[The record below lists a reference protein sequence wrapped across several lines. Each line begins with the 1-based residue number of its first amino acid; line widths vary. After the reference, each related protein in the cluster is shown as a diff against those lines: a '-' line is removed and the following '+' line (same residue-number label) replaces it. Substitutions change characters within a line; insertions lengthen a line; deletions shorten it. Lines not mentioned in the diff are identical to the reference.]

1 MATVY
6 PENHKKYTGAIRHL
20 ATGMFQVQ
28 IVIGN
33 KTESRN
39 FESFDE
45 AESYKM
51 QRCSELG
58 FVKNVLTDHGDY
70 YEMELTQG
78 KTTKVDKASFNVI
91 DSKVWHVEKRR
102 DNWYVPAHIKGSDKL
117 IYLHNVL
124 MNFAPNGTH
133 VVDHINRDSLD
144 NRLANLRIVDIT
156 TNNINQ
162 GMRKDNVTGTKGVHY
177 SDKKKAW
184 IVQWSVNGKRASRQ
198 FPTAKHGEEAKN
210 LALNFRKNIEEQ
222 DPVYARA
229 LGN

>member
-20 ATGMFQVQ
+20 VTGMYQTH
-28 IVIGN
+28 IVVGN

-39 FESFDE
+39 FESFEE
-45 AESYKM
+45 AESHKM
-51 QRCSELG
+51 ERCAELG
-58 FVKNVLTDHGDY
+58 LVKNVLTDHGDY

-78 KTTKVDKASFNVI
+78 KSTKVDKASFNII
-91 DSKVWHVEKRR
+91 DSKVWCVKKS
-102 DNWYVPAHIKGSDKL
+102 DNWYASTHVSGSDET

-124 MNFAPNGTH
+124 MDFTPNGTH
-133 VVDHINRDSLD
+133 VVDHINRDPLD
-144 NRLANLRIVDIT
+144 NRLANLRIVEMVI
-156 TNNINQ
+156 NNINQ

-198 FPTAKHGEEAKN
+198 FTTAKYGVEAKN
-210 LALNFRKNIEEQ
+210 FALNFRKNIEER
-222 DPVYARA
+222 DPIYARA

>member
-20 ATGMFQVQ
+20 ATGMYQTH
-28 IVIGN
+28 IVAGN
-33 KTESRN
+33 GTESRN

-51 QRCSELG
+51 QRCAELG
-58 FVKNVLTDHGDY
+58 LVKNVLTDYGDY

-78 KTTKVDKASFNVI
+78 KTTKVDKASFNIV
-91 DSKVWHVEKRR
+91 DSKVWCAKKNN
-102 DNWYVPAHIKGSDKL
+102 DWYVSTHIKGSDKL
-117 IYLHNVL
+117 IYLHDIL
-124 MNFAPNGTH
+124 MDFTPNGTH
-133 VVDHINRDSLD
+133 VVDHINRDPLD

-184 IVQWSVNGKRASRQ
+184 IVQWSVNSKRVSRQ
-198 FPTAKHGEEAKN
+198 FAVAKYGEDAKN